1 MAYPLAS
8 SAFPYCHG
16 LPLLAAETGA
26 SLGSKWSS
34 LPSWPSPCSH
44 HPVTS
49 GTRGPR
55 WPRSP
60 PKALGS
66 GPPPPGLSQPVSG
79 CGHIRETG
87 QHQPRRESM
96 TMNIIPRN
104 SRKRLLPA
112 FLQLTNLCP
121 FLPYL
126 PWPSNPA
133 PSSSLHLATSTLKGQ
148 LSPCTTDNCPA
159 QGP

>member
-1 MAYPLAS
+1 MAHPQAS
-8 SAFPYCHG
+8 SAFPYCHR
-16 LPLLAAETGA
+16 LPLLAAETAA
-26 SLGSKWSS
+26 SLGSKRPS

-66 GPPPPGLSQPVSG
+66 GPPPPGLFRPVSG

-87 QHQPRRESM
+87 QHQPRRESV
-96 TMNIIPRN
+96 TLNIIPRN
-104 SRKRLLPA
+104 SRKRLAACLPPA
-112 FLQLTNLCP
+112 YRPVSLF
-121 FLPYL
+121 PYL

-133 PSSSLHLATSTLKGQ
+133 VHPYTLQ
-148 LSPCTTDNCPA
+148 PPLLRDS
-159 QGP
+159 